1 MCTSVYLSKC
11 THGEVTAIML
21 QSGMKKMNYLFFIL
35 TSASLLLH
43 GGEMTQRAFEAT
55 LKKCEAEND
64 GAACAKLYYYFISSK
79 RSYLADLQVDKQ
91 KALYYA
97 KKACTLNDRDGC
109 MTAGMTLYY
118 GDQHAAIAADRKEGR
133 ALLKKACE
141 LGQED
146 VCSFFLNPN
155 F

>member
-1 MCTSVYLSKC
+1 MQKT
-11 THGEVTAIML
+11 IR
-21 QSGMKKMNYLFFIL
+21 LFIIVSSISMFL
-35 TSASLLLH
+35 Y
-43 GGEMTQRAFEAT
+43 GGQMTQAAFELT
-55 LKKCEAEND
+55 LKKCEAENE